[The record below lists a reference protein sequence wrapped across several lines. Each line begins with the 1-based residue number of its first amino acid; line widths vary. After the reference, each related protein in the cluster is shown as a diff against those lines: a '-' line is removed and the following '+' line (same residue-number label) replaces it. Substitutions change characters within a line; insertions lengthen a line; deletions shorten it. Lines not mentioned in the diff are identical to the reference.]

1 MQPQAAASTSGVVNI
16 YDAAEAMGSPSTV
29 KPLKSI
35 MNITTR
41 VDTVR
46 PAARFS
52 RALRINCSAL
62 IAQRCAA
69 SNFQFSDFSFAAGLA
84 SLQRAAQHQQPQ
96 QKGGV
101 QTRARALVFS
111 FFQLAHRFHTF
122 AQRVLRRVQQQWC
135 ASARAAA
142 SAPASRHLCRLFT
155 VLQEN
160 SWLWVTTGG
169 GCFFTN

>member
-16 YDAAEAMGSPSTV
+16 YDAAEAMASPSTV

-101 QTRARALVFS
+101 QTRACTLVFS
-111 FFQLAHRFHTF
+111 IFELANCVHSV
-122 AQRVLRRVQQQWC
+122 AQCIDYRVQQQRC
-135 ASARAAA
+135 AA
-142 SAPASRHLCRLFT
+142 SLSVFPALF
-155 VLQEN
+155 N
-160 SWLWVTTGG
+160 I
-169 GCFFTN
+169 FD